1 MCICS
6 GKLALLQEWTK
17 RGKIMTSARLSTE
30 ALESCFR
37 RVICKGMKEGKP
49 PASTA
54 RWLFAFAKR
63 GEVCYTMSNQTKKG
77 LQSSRSDNPNTYS

>member
-1 MCICS
+1 MRS
-6 GKLALLQEWTK
+6 GKLAVLQERIK

-49 PASTA
+49 PALTA
-54 RWLFAFAKR
+54 HGGFLCCQMRRNLVYYLWLW
-63 GEVCYTMSNQTKKG
+63 
-77 LQSSRSDNPNTYS
+77 